1 MGNGG
6 WKTRRDLTLD
16 LCPFHLKIS
25 RTAKFATGAHLFSSR
40 SKLTEQNWK
49 LQVGCINCLAAL
61 LVMPKVLCKWEVL
74 HKDVTVSTFVIGSRK
89 IINDKVN
96 EERKVGFYFIFMWR
110 KTRQIKKSY
119 MVEPYN
125 EILSLR
131 QDHPSN
137 YSSSKDT
144 YLCIICNA
152 SLPHFK
158 CFSLLHRG
166 QNTEVIL

>member
-1 MGNGG
+1 
-6 WKTRRDLTLD
+6 
-16 LCPFHLKIS
+16 
-25 RTAKFATGAHLFSSR
+25 
-40 SKLTEQNWK
+40 
-49 LQVGCINCLAAL
+49 
-61 LVMPKVLCKWEVL
+61 MPKVLCEREVL
-74 HKDVTVSTFVIGSRK
+74 HKDVTISTFIIGSHK

-96 EERKVGFYFIFMWR
+96 EESRVGFYFIFTWR
-110 KTRQIKKSY
+110 KTCQIKKCY

-131 QDHPSN
+131 QADRPSN
-137 YSSSKDT
+137 FSSSKDT

-166 QNTEVIL
+166 QITEVIYKIMLSTYLCSNSCYITQVPTQFLSKCFWGCVIIIMFSGLPWIPRRKLLIVHIDRVLHPQ